1 MADKPDLSVVI
12 VNWNTSAELEAC
24 LRSIGEEDSVRLEII
39 VIDNASPDDSVEM
52 VRREFPGVRLIE
64 NNANLG
70 FAKAANQGISTSQ
83 GRYVLL
89 LNPDSEV
96 KPGALPAI
104 VRFGDE
110 NPKVGIFGPKLL
122 NPNGTLQYSCRGF
135 PTVAA
140 GFFRNTILT
149 KYFPRNSY
157 IYDYLM
163 LGWDHSEPRDVDWV
177 SGAALVARRELLE
190 DVGMLDE
197 RFYMYC
203 EDVDLAFRAHEKSW
217 RVTYF
222 PPAVVVHACGR
233 SSNYRPNRMIIE
245 HHKSIFR
252 FFRKHHGGR
261 VSTWLLVPT
270 GLVIRASFYIY
281 RNYRDHLRYRLR
293 RLFKKDEPFV
303 QGHYGEKGN

>member
-1 MADKPDLSVVI
+1 MADKPDLSIVI

-24 LRSIGEEDSVRLEII
+24 LRSIGDEDSIRLETT

-64 NNANLG
+64 NKANLG
-70 FAKAANQGISTSQ
+70 FAKGANQGIEASS

-96 KPGALPAI
+96 KPEALPAI

-110 NPKVGIFGPKLL
+110 NRDIGIFGPKILY
-122 NPNGTLQYSCRGF
+122 PNGSLQYSCRGF

-149 KYFPRNSY
+149 KRFPRNSY
-157 IYDYLM
+157 INDYLM

-177 SGAALVARRELLE
+177 SGAALVARRELL
-190 DVGMLDE
+190 DDIGLLDE

-203 EDVDLAFRAHEKSW
+203 EDVDLAYRAHEKGW

-222 PPAVVVHACGR
+222 PLATVVHACGK
-233 SSNYRPNRMIIE
+233 SSSYMPNRMIIE

-252 FFRKHHGGR
+252 YFRKRHADR
-261 VSTWLLVPT
+261 ASTWLLVPI
-270 GLVIRASFYIY
+270 GLMVRASFYIA
-281 RNYRDHLRYRLR
+281 RNYRNHWRYQIKR
-293 RLFKKDEPFV
+293 RLKRDEPRARG
-303 QGHYGEKGN
+303 QYDGKGN

>member
-1 MADKPDLSVVI
+1 MADKPDLSIVI
-12 VNWNTSAELEAC
+12 VSWNTSAELEAC
-24 LRSIGEEDSVRLEII
+24 LRSIVEEDSIRLETI
-39 VIDNASPDDSVEM
+39 VIDNASFDDSAEM
-52 VRREFPGVRLIE
+52 VKREFPGVRLIE

-70 FAKAANQGISTSQ
+70 FARGANQGIDASQ

-104 VRFGDE
+104 VRFGDV
-110 NPKVGIFGPKLL
+110 NPKVGIFGPKIL
-122 NPNGTLQYSCRGF
+122 NSDGWLQYSCRGF
-135 PTVAA
+135 PTVVA

-163 LGWDHSEPRDVDWV
+163 LGWDHGEPRDVDWV
-177 SGAALVARRELLE
+177 SGAALVARRELL
-190 DVGMLDE
+190 DDIGLLDE

-203 EDVDLAFRAHEKSW
+203 EDVDLAYRAHKKDW

-222 PPAVVVHACGR
+222 PLATVIHACGK
-233 SSNYRPNRMIIE
+233 SSSQNPNRMIIE

-252 FFRKHHGGR
+252 YFRKHHGGR
-261 VSTWLLVPT
+261 PTTWLLVPA
-270 GLVIRASFYIY
+270 GLVIRASFYLA
-281 RNYRDHLRYRLR
+281 RNYRNRLRSRLR
-293 RLFKKDEPFV
+293 RLLRKDEPRV
-303 QGHYGEKGN
+303 QGQCDGRGS